1 MQAIAMITTIPGGQ
15 SQGARARA
23 LVRFNGLTFSGLAA
37 ASFLETAVERQASRL
52 TPVLAACPGA
62 QLWLEQVWCPG
73 RAAIGRQL
81 REYIEA
87 TWPEFDWKTA
97 YCEFHDRY
105 RPASG
110 LRGRPATAASEAI
123 GLCVCAAQAAVF
135 YRALARG
142 ADEPLLR
149 DLARDAAR
157 AHAGYFDFFRDLFE
171 RCKRVERVGLAATW
185 RTANAAIRS
194 ARDDDVAAAFE
205 PLDRNWTG
213 APVAPGLGYRE
224 FRGRMAQF
232 VQRHAALGRIERLL
246 FRPWLEPAWCPGRAV
261 NPAVNPVNSPLR
273 INGLERPLMEKYA

>member
-15 SQGARARA
+15 SQIARARA
-23 LVRFNGLTFSGLAA
+23 LVRFNGLTFSGLAV
-37 ASFLETAVERQASRL
+37 ASFLETAAERQASRL
-52 TPVLAACPGA
+52 AAAFAAIPGVA
-62 QLWLEQVWCPG
+62 HWLEQAWCPG

-105 RPASG
+105 RPSSG
-110 LRGRPATAASEAI
+110 LRGQAGAARAAI
-123 GLCVCAAQAAVF
+123 GLCVAAAQAAVF

-142 ADEPLLR
+142 ADEPALR

-171 RCKRVERVGLAATW
+171 RCKRVERVGPAATW
-185 RTANAAIRS
+185 RTAIAAIRS

-205 PLDRNWTG
+205 PLERNWTG
-213 APVAPGLGYRE
+213 VPAAPGLGYLE
-224 FRGRMAQF
+224 FRGRMAQY
-232 VQRHAALGRIERLL
+232 VQRHAGLGAFERLL
-246 FRPWLEPAWCPGRAV
+246 FRPWLEPVLRPGRAV

-273 INGLERPLMEKYA
+273 INGLDRPLMERYA

>member
-37 ASFLETAVERQASRL
+37 ASFLETAVERQASRIA
-52 TPVLAACPGA
+52 PVLAACPGA
-62 QLWLEQVWCPG
+62 QAWLEQVWCPG

-105 RPASG
+105 RPSSG
-110 LRGRPATAASEAI
+110 LRGRAGAARESI
-123 GLCVCAAQAAVF
+123 GLCVAAAQAAVF

-149 DLARDAAR
+149 DLAREAAR
-157 AHAGYFDFFRDLFE
+157 AHAGYFDFFRGLFE
-171 RCKRVERVGLAATW
+171 HCKRDERVGLAATW
-185 RTANAAIRS
+185 RTAIAAIRS

-213 APVAPGLGYRE
+213 APVAPDLGYRE
-224 FRGRMAQF
+224 FRDRMAQF
-232 VQRHAALGRIERLL
+232 VQRHAALGAIERLL
-246 FRPWLEPAWCPGRAV
+246 FRPWLEPVSCPNRAV
-261 NPAVNPVNSPLR
+261 NPAVNPVNSALR
-273 INGLERPLMEKYA
+273 INGLDRPLMERCA